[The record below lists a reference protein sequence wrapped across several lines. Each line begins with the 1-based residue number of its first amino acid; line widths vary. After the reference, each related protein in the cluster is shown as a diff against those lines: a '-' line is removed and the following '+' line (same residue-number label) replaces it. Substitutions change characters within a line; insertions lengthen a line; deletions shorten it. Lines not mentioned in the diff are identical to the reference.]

1 MNKDFIIEYLPI
13 AQQDLEEIFLY
24 IQKDNINAAA
34 SFIDEIDQKIS
45 QLAQFPYMGA
55 IPKDDR
61 LEKIG
66 YRVLVMEQYLIF
78 YVVKDLIIEIRR
90 ILHGSRQ
97 YDFLL

>member
-24 IQKDNINAAA
+24 IEKDNINAAA
-34 SFIDEIDQKIS
+34 SFIDEFDQKIS
-45 QLAQFPYMGA
+45 PLAQFPYLGA

-61 LEKIG
+61 LEKLG
-66 YRVLVMEQYLIF
+66 YRVLIMNQYLVF
-78 YVVKDLIIEIRR
+78 YVVKDFVIEIRR
-90 ILHGSRQ
+90 IPHGRRT

>member
-1 MNKDFIIEYLPI
+1 MNKDYTIEYLPI
-13 AQQDLEEIFLY
+13 AQQDLEEIFIY

-45 QLAQFPYMGA
+45 NLTQLPYLGV
-55 IPKDDR
+55 IPKDER
-61 LEKIG
+61 LEKLG
-66 YRVLVMEQYLIF
+66 YRVLIIKQYLVF

-97 YDFLL
+97 YDFFL